1 MEQRSEPKYK
11 KLQKIVRLVENPLH
25 EMMERIVETVEITIN
40 EEKDD
45 GIPEII
51 KEITRDKKCRWM
63 TLIRKKN
70 RHSLKDK

>member
-1 MEQRSEPKYK
+1 MEQRTELKHE
-11 KLQKIVRLVENPLH
+11 KLQRIVRLVENALH

-45 GIPEII
+45 GIPEI
-51 KEITRDKKCRWM
+51 TRDKKCRWM